1 MAVDYTAYAGDD
13 LQIEVTVTT
22 ADDEP
27 AYLVGSTATYVIA
40 RNLSAKVTKTLTA
53 GDIAISGEYSNIFL
67 IDIDADDT
75 VELSGTYQH
84 ELKFVDFS
92 GNTYTA
98 IYGDVEFRATAIRP

>member
-22 ADDEP
+22 TDDEP
-27 AYLVGSTATYVIA
+27 ALLIGSTATYVIS
-40 RNLSAKVTKTLTA
+40 RNLTVKLTKTTA
-53 GDIAISGEYSNIFL
+53 DGAITVTGGNKFL
-67 IDIDADDT
+67 IDINAADT

-84 ELKFVDFS
+84 ELKFADYF
-92 GNTYTA
+92 GDTYTA